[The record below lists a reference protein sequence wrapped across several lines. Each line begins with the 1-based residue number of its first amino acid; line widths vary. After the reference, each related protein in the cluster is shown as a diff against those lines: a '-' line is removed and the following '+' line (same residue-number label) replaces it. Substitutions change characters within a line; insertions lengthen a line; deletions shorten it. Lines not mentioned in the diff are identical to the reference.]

1 MVIKLP
7 EGPLDANV
15 PEGTCRLEARIVDDV
30 PGAGWEGADEGLDI
44 GVGVEIE
51 TRGFGFTNGGSSDPS
66 ALRDARVP
74 TTALT
79 RVLLP
84 NVDIL
89 IAEEVKIESEWN
101 FR

>member
-1 MVIKLP
+1 MVIELFKLP

-51 TRGFGFTNGGSSDPS
+51 TRGFGFTNRGSS

-89 IAEEVKIESEWN
+89 IAEDVKIESEWN